1 MAKKKKGIGASFR
14 QQVEQVPVVQQ
25 KAPRTISTNVS
36 TGGGGLG
43 ASLRSDTK
51 TATQKAEEERSARMR
66 QGLSKTFSSV
76 VRASFNNQRNVQPTT
91 VKKGL
96 YSNLRNQ
103 LAPVKHN
110 ANYTRSQQN
119 EYLNT
124 ELQRKGLNTPMSQ
137 LMAGKTNVGVEQ
149 GKALRAGMPT
159 NSNVIESWRRTAS
172 DAEKKAREK
181 YGYAEDFNRK
191 QIDERLDNSGK
202 REVFDPSNG
211 KITTALPAKFN
222 AVAPNEVTYKA
233 GDALRGMRWD
243 DIRSGFAD
251 AFARK
256 NVEDTAERQFGRTV
270 DDDTLARLEE
280 QRSTLGYGTGMA
292 AGQMAQY
299 ALTRGLLSGAGLV
312 GRGAKAADTAGKA
325 FRAEMAIDQASSV
338 PLNIIDAMKEDNLEG
353 IIKRFGINQG
363 LDLVFGAFTEG
374 ISIKRNP
381 LYQNAETKHIA
392 AKEARQAGDN
402 AAANAL
408 DQSARRDLGAI
419 SNAELDEARNDIVAR
434 VGEQRRIINDEQVN
448 AIQNAEGTV
457 GEFPSTDYAYR
468 NGSDRANYD
477 NMRDDMLGA
486 IESQEAIGAGNVPNN
501 IGMRAD
507 VRPYESTR
515 PQLTGID
522 KVLADYNMSAD
533 ELIERLQDPS
543 FNDWEMLEDIANDI
557 VPVGRRRGIS
567 IDAERQY
574 ADNVKNYRQSARSA
588 DSILGSN
595 DVVPTKDQITSGNA
609 SYGGIPLKYKPGM
622 HAEAEN
628 YTTEIWVS
636 SKFFD
641 LSPENQRHV
650 LNHEVAHNY
659 ADDLMGKNTGNWN
672 EFADKFIKEKNVP
685 VDSPMY
691 KNGAR
696 TYWEG
701 LYGDIGATSLSET
714 VTRAITEYLDNP
726 SALRNR
732 SAEAFDVIDNYMLGR
747 TIPSQSETYRRMLS
761 DSVIDELRRSQTPN
775 VADDVARAVPAEQTA
790 REATQQTTRAVP
802 AENTAR
808 RAAAQSAK
816 NESVEDATERL
827 IKKWGNTGNEAS
839 YREIVKQY
847 NGMSAAELKNEK
859 EALQRM
865 ANTSSID
872 PDEAADRIAVIDAI
886 SREKNTARATEKTAE
901 VPKAKTEEPKAEAA
915 AKKEVFV
922 SEEQVNKAFN
932 DAIRKRSYRFETLR
946 AYPRS
951 GDMRIIIGDRVYDE
965 RGFRRLI
972 REDLERTKAQVN
984 EALNARAA
992 KVGKQKA
999 SAEEPKTEPK
1009 VKPQV
1014 EEPKKRNQVNGILN
1028 NEEPKAKANATEEP
1042 KVEPREDNRTWQEHA
1057 REDYKTG
1064 KQRAE
1069 GVKKGKIPS
1078 RENGEVVNAIKRL
1091 KETKDFAD
1099 IKDVLDRGVK
1109 DGLYNRKIKH
1119 LDEGIDNAIKEIEED
1134 PEKVINEI
1142 LEYHPNGA
1150 KANDVPAD
1158 AVPWVMKGYALCKWA
1173 DQNGMKALKED
1184 IAATMAKAQSTGGS
1198 ILRAGQVFT
1207 VMADSKTQRDLV
1219 ADFVEKMQTKYAK
1232 RLGDHKLTV
1241 PEDLLKKL
1249 DDATTEAEKSKI
1261 LDDISVHVWNQVPQS
1276 FFDALSGLRI
1286 ISMLANTTTMVRNV
1300 ASNVAFAGVREVDKT
1315 INTVMEATAE
1325 KLGKIDRE
1333 HRSHTIYNHFSKENR
1348 KIQAFWYNDYGKNN
1362 NVIKGQ
1368 SRWNEGGGT
1377 LNVDIRH
1384 ENARH
1389 YGVKAGGGKK
1399 GGLIGGAS
1407 SGIEAVRKATSFLM
1421 DKGDEIFL
1429 APAYSDAATQ
1439 MMVVRGWSIDDLT
1452 PTRIQEIREYAT
1464 EVAQKATYRDPS
1476 DAAMALAKWGHWQK
1490 GDGGFRLLR
1499 AVLVG
1504 GIQPF
1509 KKTPINIGKRSL
1521 EYSPL
1526 GFAKGVYDIGKAV
1539 HAGDS
1544 KAVNKAITELS
1555 KGTTGTGLVVAGYLL
1570 AQQGLV
1576 NAKLPTDDEG
1586 YLRKDL
1592 GEQDYALT
1600 LNGKSRTLQWAAP
1613 GAVPILAGATL
1624 YDQIRQRGWNSLV
1637 HPAALVSVLSK
1648 SADPLLEM
1656 SFMQSYMDIADV
1668 TDDVKGVDKILVGV
1682 EQIGLSYAAQFIP
1695 TILGKVA
1702 NMVDPVRRDTSSQ
1715 ATDPY
1720 EKALE
1725 RFINKSV
1732 INKIPNVGKAFGKE
1746 WGSASLP
1753 AYIDYKGDEQKT
1765 EDIKDRI
1772 IENFIS
1778 PWYTKDIKND
1788 PVAKE
1793 VIKVNK
1799 ASDENILLSSSMG
1812 NGKHELKLDG
1822 KTINLDSHEMEQ
1834 YKRLKGKANYNNVKK
1849 LMNSAEYKSM
1859 TMSEKGK
1866 AIKQEEDA
1874 AKLEAKQKTLLKM
1887 GKDEWK
1893 VYTDDFSGR
1902 KTEYQDAKDAD
1913 LKAKQY
1919 YDYMTTKDWD
1929 LDESGKPVKSEL
1941 ALYLNNQDD
1950 LSDEQRA
1957 VIFSK
1962 LASGNTKNPYE
1973 DGTAHT
1979 TDWQA
1984 EYDKYLA
1991 KKNKDKDGSSS
2002 SKSSGGSKK
2011 GRSGRRS
2018 GGGGGSSKTKARAK
2032 TESEKKF
2039 AALQKMKAPTT
2050 GKGIEALSQGA
2061 KGLTKA
2067 QKKALLK
2074 LMQKKLEV

>member
-43 ASLRSDTK
+43 ASLRSATK

-76 VRASFNNQRNVQPTT
+76 VRASFNNQRNLQPTT
-91 VKKGL
+91 VQKGL

-110 ANYTRSQQN
+110 ADYTRSQQTKF
-119 EYLNT
+119 LST
-124 ELQRKGLNTPMSQ
+124 DLQRKGLNTPMSQ

-159 NSNVIESWRRTAS
+159 NSNVIESWRRTAT
-172 DAEKKAREK
+172 DAERNARQK
-181 YGYAEDFNRK
+181 YGYDKDFAQK
-191 QIDERLDNSGK
+191 QITERLDNSGK

-222 AVAPNEVTYKA
+222 AVAPNEATYKA
-233 GDALRGMRWD
+233 GDALRSMRWD
-243 DIRSGFAD
+243 DVRSGFAD

-325 FRAEMAIDQASSV
+325 FRAEMAIDQAASV
-338 PLNIIDAMKEDNLEG
+338 PLNLIDAMKEDNLEG
-353 IIKRFGINQG
+353 IVKRFGLNQG

-419 SNAELDEARNDIVAR
+419 SNAELDESRNDIVAR

-486 IESQEAIGAGNVPNN
+486 IESQEAIGAGNVPND

-507 VRPYESTR
+507 VRPYEPTR

-543 FNDWEMLEDIANDI
+543 FNDPEMLEDIANDI

-628 YTTEIWVS
+628 YTKEIWVS
-636 SKFFD
+636 NKFFD

-685 VDSPMY
+685 VNSPMY
-691 KNGAR
+691 KNGVR

-732 SAEAFDVIDNYMLGR
+732 STEAFDVIDNYMLGR
-747 TIPSQSETYRRMLS
+747 TIPSRGETYRRMLS

-775 VADDVARAVPAEQTA
+775 VEDDVARAVPAEQTA

-802 AENTAR
+802 ADNTASRAVETTETPNRIPDEWNDIPNVAAANDEPQDLMRANPHRKENTIP
-808 RAAAQSAK
+808 K
-816 NESVEDATERL
+816 
-827 IKKWGNTGNEAS
+827 AS
-839 YREIVKQY
+839 DQKTR
-847 NGMSAAELKNEK
+847 K
-859 EALQRM
+859 EVLFRGE
-865 ANTSSID
+865 T
-872 PDEAADRIAVIDAI
+872 ADRNGAK
-886 SREKNTARATEKTAE
+886 ETAE
-901 VPKAKTEEPKAEAA
+901 QVAEA
-915 AKKEVFV
+915 
-922 SEEQVNKAFN
+922 
-932 DAIRKRSYRFETLR
+932 
-946 AYPRS
+946 
-951 GDMRIIIGDRVYDE
+951 
-965 RGFRRLI
+965 
-972 REDLERTKAQVN
+972 
-984 EALNARAA
+984 
-992 KVGKQKA
+992 
-999 SAEEPKTEPK
+999 
-1009 VKPQV
+1009 
-1014 EEPKKRNQVNGILN
+1014 PKKRNQVKGVLVEEKPKTEYSDMSTAELQAQRHRFEEQARYDANPGTSEDEILKIDEEFARRGEKPNWFSVEPEQGGKRVRSPIEARRENDELVEKYGEFNNGTTKKVETEDGVKRNSKSIDTMLKDVSPETEHVVLNNMLDGDYARDGKTVREFVEEVNNHLAENPEAYMEKLANFGEKLDPRERLVGVEVAQAYAKNIGNVEYENKMVEAYMKIVPEAASLLKIHGILKKMSKPARKDYI
-1028 NEEPKAKANATEEP
+1028 EQAIAKFEKRFA
-1042 KVEPREDNRTWQEHA
+1042 
-1057 REDYKTG
+1057 
-1064 KQRAE
+1064 
-1069 GVKKGKIPS
+1069 
-1078 RENGEVVNAIKRL
+1078 KRL
-1091 KETKDFAD
+1091 KKAKIDHLSLSEETREAIINAKTSEQTSKAWAKASVEIWNQIPASGKEKADFIRINAMLLNPKTH
-1099 IKDVLDRGVK
+1099 IRNVLG
-1109 DGLYNRKIKH
+1109 
-1119 LDEGIDNAIKEIEED
+1119 NAIFKPMREMKNITGTGLEFFF
-1134 PEKVINEI
+1134 EKVGKLGGFEKVKLDKSARTKALVPDRQGMDYAAVI
-1142 LEYHPNGA
+1142 LKENGDAIRGISKYIENLAEGRPFDNGA
-1150 KANDVPAD
+1150 KLWMA
-1158 AVPWVMKGYALCKWA
+1158 GR
-1173 DQNGMKALKED
+1173 QNGNPIINGFRKFADGVGDINSWALEHEDFHYFDKAFKTQYGRAMKARGLTLK
-1184 IAATMAKAQSTGGS
+1184 
-1198 ILRAGQVFT
+1198 
-1207 VMADSKTQRDLV
+1207 DLV
-1219 ADFVEKMQTKYAK
+1219 DNP
-1232 RLGDHKLTV
+1232 RL
-1241 PEDLLKKL
+1241 
-1249 DDATTEAEKSKI
+1249 S
-1261 LDDISVHVWNQVPQS
+1261 
-1276 FFDALSGLRI
+1276 
-1286 ISMLANTTTMVRNV
+1286 
-1300 ASNVAFAGVREVDKT
+1300 
-1315 INTVMEATAE
+1315 
-1325 KLGKIDRE
+1325 
-1333 HRSHTIYNHFSKENR
+1333 
-1348 KIQAFWYNDYGKNN
+1348 
-1362 NVIKGQ
+1362 
-1368 SRWNEGGGT
+1368 
-1377 LNVDIRH
+1377 
-1384 ENARH
+1384 
-1389 YGVKAGGGKK
+1389 
-1399 GGLIGGAS
+1399 
-1407 SGIEAVRKATSFLM
+1407 
-1421 DKGDEIFL
+1421 DEI
-1429 APAYSDAATQ
+1429 
-1439 MMVVRGWSIDDLT
+1439 
-1452 PTRIQEIREYAT
+1452 T
-1464 EVAQKATYRDPS
+1464 EVATHEALRATYRDES
-1476 DAAMALAKWGHWQK
+1476 AAARIISKWKNPGENAKPMRKAAGLAL
-1490 GDGGFRLLR
+1490 DSIL
-1499 AVLVG
+1499 
-1504 GIQPF
+1504 PF
-1509 KKTPINIGKRSL
+1509 TKTPINILRRAID
-1521 EYSPL
+1521 YSPVGAGKGIYHLVRGFHDGNQKMVVQGIDQLASAIPGSGL
-1526 GFAKGVYDIGKAV
+1526 GMLGWFLAENDGV
-1539 HAGDS
+1539 
-1544 KAVNKAITELS
+1544 T
-1555 KGTTGTGLVVAGYLL
+1555 
-1570 AQQGLV
+1570 
-1576 NAKLPTDDEG
+1576 AKLGSDKEDQFM
-1586 YLRKDL
+1586 KDL
-1592 GEQDYALT
+1592 GKQNFSIVFNSGTDKEFSYTVD
-1600 LNGKSRTLQWAAP
+1600 WAAP
-1613 GAVPILAGATL
+1613 GCIPFFTGV
-1624 YDQIRQRGWNSLV
+1624 
-1637 HPAALVSVLSK
+1637 ALN
-1648 SADPLLEM
+1648 EM
-1656 SFMQSYMDIADV
+1656 SENRLDFWEAADAIEQMLEPMTEMSVMQGIKNTLETFQRESGG
-1668 TDDVKGVDKILVGV
+1668 GVMQGLMSVG
-1682 EQIGLSYAAQFIP
+1682 INTGLSYAGQFKP
-1695 TILGKVA
+1695 TLVSQTARMI
-1702 NMVDPVRRDTSSQ
+1702 DPVRRDTTSTAESATKRQIERWVNKQKAGIPGLSQTLNPYQNVWGEEEKNTYNDSIPLRILENYFSPGYAKANKADDVDKELLNIYKKDPTASSVLPAKYSQ
-1715 ATDPY
+1715 Y
-1720 EKALE
+1720 EIGFDGGTV
-1725 RFINKSV
+1725 RFSYDDRSNFIKV
-1732 INKIPNVGKAFGKE
+1732 QGKVSKQDLRKLFDTQEYKD
-1746 WGSASLP
+1746 ASLTEKQKMI
-1753 AYIDYKGDEQKT
+1753 ANVYSDAKG
-1765 EDIKDRI
+1765 
-1772 IENFIS
+1772 
-1778 PWYTKDIKND
+1778 
-1788 PVAKE
+1788 
-1793 VIKVNK
+1793 
-1799 ASDENILLSSSMG
+1799 
-1812 NGKHELKLDG
+1812 
-1822 KTINLDSHEMEQ
+1822 
-1834 YKRLKGKANYNNVKK
+1834 
-1849 LMNSAEYKSM
+1849 
-1859 TMSEKGK
+1859 
-1866 AIKQEEDA
+1866 
-1874 AKLEAKQKTLLKM
+1874 EAKRDTLLKM

-1941 ALYLNNQDD
+1941 ALYLNKQDD

-1957 VIFSK
+1957 VIFGK
-1962 LASGNTKNPYE
+1962 LANGNTKNPYD

-2002 SKSSGGSKK
+2002 SKSRGGKK

-2018 GGGGGSSKTKARAK
+2018 GGGGSGSSKTKARAK
-2032 TESEKKF
+2032 TASEKRF

-2074 LMQKKLEV
+2074 LMQKKLDV